1 MKKLGFL
8 IFLAALVVGFIA
20 ANSSSVGRLGD
31 RPFSTTFNFGRVS
44 GSGTVANEQRN
55 LSGFKAIDVGSTFE
69 VEVTAQKDF
78 SVTVEA
84 DDNILPLI
92 ETEVRRGVLNIECSQ
107 RVSPK
112 TPMKIIISAPDI
124 ENIEASGAANL
135 IINSIKN
142 GGLRID
148 ASGASKILVTGET
161 AKLVVDVSGA
171 TKVDAEGLITENA
184 DLDASGASQVLVN
197 VSNSL
202 RTDASGASKIIYSG
216 SPRDLNTKKNGAASV
231 SPR

>member
-1 MKKLGFL
+1 MKKVGFL

-20 ANSSSVGRLGD
+20 ANASSIGRLSD
-31 RPFSTTFNFGRVS
+31 RPFNFTFNFGGVK
-44 GSGTVANEQRN
+44 GSGDAASENRDVR
-55 LSGFKAIDVGSTFE
+55 GFKAIDVSSSFE
-69 VEVTAQKDF
+69 VVITAQKDF

-92 ETEVRRGVLNIECSQ
+92 ETEVRRGVLRIECSR

-124 ENIEASGAANL
+124 ENIETSGAANVIL
-135 IINSIKN
+135 YSIKN
-142 GGLRID
+142 SGLHID
-148 ASGASKILVTGET
+148 SSGASKILVTGET
-161 AKLVVDVSGA
+161 AKLVVEVSGA
-171 TKVDAEGLITENA
+171 TKIDAEGLISENA
-184 DLDASGASQVLVN
+184 DIDTSGASQVLVN

-202 RTDASGASKIIYSG
+202 RTDASGASKITYSG
-216 SPRDLNTKKNGAASV
+216 SPRELDTKKRGVASV

>member
-202 RTDASGASKIIYSG
+202 RTDASGASKILYSG